1 MFAIL
6 SAMTQVRQDVA
17 HALRLLRRSPGF
29 SALAIS
35 TLALG
40 IAATTSIFTIVDA
53 VILRPLRF
61 PEPQQLVML
70 LPTSGSRVSEGY
82 FSEWR
87 RQSRTFDDIAAW
99 YDQPG
104 TLTGRGE
111 PVEVLVDRVTSNFFE
126 VFDATPIAGRGLTT
140 EPTLGIARAEVVLS
154 YGLWQRRYGGDAGAI
169 GQTII
174 LDGEALTIVGVM
186 PRDFGVRTNELAES
200 RAELWRPFQLVVKDL
215 RGMGGMLNVVG
226 RMSPGVTADA
236 AQAEL
241 SVIARRLE
249 SEHGSYSRDWRITVV
264 PLLEATVRDVRP
276 MLLVL
281 FGGVAL
287 LLVGACTNVANLL
300 LSRSAARQRE
310 FAIRRSIGATTGR
323 IVRQLVTEAA
333 VLSAFGG
340 ALAILLAMWGTGFLV
355 SLVPSGMDLPR
366 TREIGTSARML
377 SFAMLVTTI
386 TAALL
391 GVVPALTSARSSS
404 GALRAAARGA
414 SMSRGRH
421 LTGSA
426 LIVSEMALALVLVA
440 GAGLLIRSFSELAR
454 VDPGFRSA
462 QVMTLRVALSPANYE
477 TDERIRRF
485 GNDLLERIG
494 RLPGVRA
501 VGTVAYLPM
510 SNIGIGEAFE
520 IEGRPVSDPRDRPD
534 AWISTVGGA
543 YFEAMD
549 IPLIRGRFPRT
560 SDTEKTTPVFV
571 IDEALAQKYWP
582 NGDAIGARLIWR
594 RNGKVRLAGDVIGI
608 VGGVRWAGRNGRVY
622 PTAYFWFPQNPGR
635 EINIA
640 ARTDLDPAQLAAAIA
655 AQVRA
660 SDPNQPVG
668 QVRAMDELVSAD
680 LARPRFTTLLLGVF
694 AGSALL
700 LAAIGL
706 YGVIAFWVTQRTC
719 EIGVRVA
726 LGAQYGDVLKLVL
739 LHGLSL
745 SAAGIAIGVAATLGL
760 GRAISSVLYGVA
772 PTDPMTLMLSA
783 FVLVAVATA
792 ATYLPARR
800 AARVNPIVAL
810 KYE

>member
-61 PEPQQLVML
+61 PEPQQLVIL

-154 YGLWQRRYGGDAGAI
+154 HGLWQRRYGGDAGAI

-300 LSRSAARQRE
+300 LSRSAARRRE

-391 GVVPALTSARSSS
+391 GVVPALTSARSST
-404 GALRAAARGA
+404 GAFRAAARGA

-520 IEGRPVSDPRDRPD
+520 IEGRPVLDPRDRPD

-635 EINIA
+635 AINIA

-660 SDPNQPVG
+660 IDPNQPVG

-706 YGVIAFWVTQRTC
+706 YGVIAFWVTQRTR

-745 SAAGIAIGVAATLGL
+745 SAAGIAIGVAVTLGL

-800 AARVNPIVAL
+800 AARVNPIAAL
-810 KYE
+810 KY